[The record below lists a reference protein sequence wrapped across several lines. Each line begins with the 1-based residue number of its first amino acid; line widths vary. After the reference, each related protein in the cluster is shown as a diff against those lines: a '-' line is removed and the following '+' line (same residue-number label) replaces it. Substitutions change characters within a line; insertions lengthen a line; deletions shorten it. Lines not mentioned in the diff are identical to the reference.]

1 MVSLTTLIREACQRE
16 LTNAGARA
24 IGVGRWHVK
33 QTLLAYLS
41 EDATRAPA
49 DRRYRTLSYAHFHR
63 LCAAQQGQVT
73 SAYELLRY
81 LHNTGVVYY
90 QEDLCSGQIHG

>member
-1 MVSLTTLIREACQRE
+1 MVS
-16 LTNAGARA
+16 
-24 IGVGRWHVK
+24 
-33 QTLLAYLS
+33 
-41 EDATRAPA
+41 
-49 DRRYRTLSYAHFHR
+49 YRTLSYAHFHR